1 MRIIV
6 IFCIA
11 FLLHSCSG
19 NMRQEYNTRIDSLK
33 SVINERTSQY
43 DELTSYLD
51 LVASGL
57 DSINSMENIIYLGKD
72 EVTGKKLTRKEI
84 RQRIDDLKELV
95 IRQRTRIEE
104 LSDSLSFIT
113 DKKVAA
119 LQTIIANLNA
129 QLEEKER
136 TIQQLKGELN
146 SSKTTIT
153 NLQANVGKLYEEKGM
168 LEEHV
173 SMQEEALE
181 KQDEIINEAY
191 YIIGTRKELKAAGV
205 ISTNLLQKSKVN
217 LETVDLSKFKKI
229 DIRNFTTELKID
241 TKKAVILSPMPND
254 SYKIVQTGNQATLFI
269 EDVASFWSLSRF
281 LVIQIR

>member
-1 MRIIV
+1 M
-6 IFCIA
+6 
-11 FLLHSCSG
+11 
-19 NMRQEYNTRIDSLK
+19 
-33 SVINERTSQY
+33 
-43 DELTSYLD
+43 
-51 LVASGL
+51 
-57 DSINSMENIIYLGKD
+57 
-72 EVTGKKLTRKEI
+72 
-84 RQRIDDLKELV
+84 
-95 IRQRTRIEE
+95 
-104 LSDSLSFIT
+104 
-113 DKKVAA
+113 
-119 LQTIIANLNA
+119 
-129 QLEEKER
+129 
-136 TIQQLKGELN
+136 KGELN